1 MTRRDA
7 ARLGGLARAARL
19 SPERR
24 RAIARMGFAAL
35 VEKRFAGDRA
45 AAIDWLTR
53 KGLAALDAAFPPP
66 LRKFF
71 DPGPMPP
78 AEPAD
83 WADPEEPS

>member
-1 MTRRDA
+1 MTRSEA
-7 ARLGGLARAARL
+7 AHLGGLARATRL

-24 RAIARMGFAAL
+24 RAIAAMGFQAL
-35 VEKRFAGDRA
+35 VDQRFAGDRR

-53 KGLAALDAAFPPP
+53 KGLAARDAAFPPP

-78 AEPAD
+78 AKTD
-83 WADPEEPS
+83 DRSDPES